1 MFIHDLHAD
10 EFYIH
15 CFTYPDFRYYN
26 SFCKRGKGP
35 NEFIRIGSIH
45 LYNDTLFIDETGNK
59 IFSIDIHNIST
70 TKNDFNKIE
79 LPGDYGVLGRGIKV
93 RDKFVF
99 PSYNTPNDGR
109 LLVFDSEGKYLHAL
123 GKIRPDDGRKI
134 NSATS
139 QAWMPFLAGNENIIV
154 AATQWGE
161 VLDIFDADGNQRTV
175 KGKDGDPVYEEHESY
190 GIPTGIRGFDDVTVT
205 KEYIF
210 AIYDGDKIKESDPY
224 IVGGKYIYVFDYQG
238 NPVEK
243 ITLDR
248 RIGTIYVD
256 EKNKLIYALDVN
268 SDSPLFVAQLPER
281 FF

>member
-1 MFIHDLHAD
+1 
-10 EFYIH
+10 
-15 CFTYPDFRYYN
+15 
-26 SFCKRGKGP
+26 
-35 NEFIRIGSIH
+35 
-45 LYNDTLFIDETGNK
+45 
-59 IFSIDIHNIST
+59 
-70 TKNDFNKIE
+70 
-79 LPGDYGVLGRGIKV
+79 
-93 RDKFVF
+93 VF

-139 QAWMPFLAGNENIIV
+139 QAWIPFLAGNENIIV
-154 AATQWGE
+154 AATQFGE
-161 VLDIFDADGNQRTV
+161 VLDIFNADGNQRTV
-175 KGKDGDPVYEEHESY
+175 KGKDGDPVYIERESY
-190 GIPTGIRGFDDVTVT
+190 GIPTGIWGFVDVTVT

-210 AIYDGDKIKESDPY
+210 AVYDGEKIRERDPN
-224 IVGGKYIYVFDYQG
+224 IVGGKYIYVFDYLG

-248 RIGTIYVD
+248 RICTIYVD
-256 EKNKLIYALDVN
+256 EKNKQIYALDVN